1 MHWGDASFVPKKER
15 KKKGIVGTTKGS
27 IEEGR
32 RPDGPFGTTICNMN
46 LKPSIFILTQE
57 KKNLGVWKRDLM
69 AKVFAFV
76 VNIDIILVFFFTLI
90 SGWFPNI

>member
-1 MHWGDASFVPKKER
+1 VPKKER

-57 KKNLGVWKRDLM
+57 KKNLGV
-69 AKVFAFV
+69 
-76 VNIDIILVFFFTLI
+76 
-90 SGWFPNI
+90 